1 MYELKTKIN
10 DASVVAFLNTIA
22 EEEKRSDSFA
32 ILDIMRDATGAEPKM
47 WGSAIIGFGHRM
59 YKYPDGREMDWF
71 IIGFSPRKANFAFYI
86 GGVDGIEKDLEKLG
100 KHSTGKGCLYV
111 KKLKDV
117 DVKVLTAICKKGVK
131 KLK

>member
-10 DASVVAFLNTIA
+10 DASVEAFLNTIT

-86 GGVDGIEKDLEKLG
+86 GGLDDIEKELEKLG

-117 DVKVLTAICKKGVK
+117 DVKVLTAISKKGVK

>member
-32 ILDIMRDATGAEPKM
+32 ILDIMRDETGAEPKM

-86 GGVDGIEKDLEKLG
+86 GGLDDIDKELEKLG
-100 KHSTGKGCLYV
+100 KHSTGNGCLYI

-117 DVKVLTAICKKGVK
+117 DVKVLKAICKKGVK